1 LEEKCL
7 SGQHITQQQENIYMK
22 NRQAGCTQEL
32 SAARSGI
39 SVRSGRRIDKDEKS
53 NRTAHHWRTR
63 KDPFEAVWTS
73 ELEPL
78 LEKQPDLTGITLWD
92 YLDERHPGQYPEKLL
107 RTLQRR
113 VKHWLA
119 TQGPDKE
126 VMFRQSVPAGHQ
138 GLSDFTHPNTD
149 ITLAGEPF
157 DHLLYQFRLAHSGWR
172 HVHIVRGGESYS
184 ALADGLQNALRALG
198 GAPREHRTDSLS
210 AAYVNN
216 AEKQRLTED
225 YGALCRH
232 YRMTPTT
239 NNLGVSHENGA
250 IEAPHGSLKRRIAQ
264 AIKLR
269 GANDFANLRAYREFI
284 ERIVGKLNKRCKGR
298 LVDEQKSLLALP
310 AHRFIDYTE
319 LAVKVTTSSTIT
331 VKRGLYTVPSRL
343 IGETIKVHLY
353 HDRLECYVGQTQCMT
368 LPRVYP
374 KHPGGRARRINYHHI
389 IHSLAAKPQAFRF
402 SQFRDD
408 ILPSG
413 NYRQLWVMAEQQ
425 FAPKDACKWIVAVLR
440 FAYDYDCESL
450 LGMELLQEA
459 RHTAL
464 PDLKALQARYLQSTA
479 PPDIPT
485 RQHAID
491 EYDQLLSG
499 RWKMQEVTCG

>member
-1 LEEKCL
+1 
-7 SGQHITQQQENIYMK
+7 MK
-22 NRQAGCTQEL
+22 NRQAGCTQAL
-32 SAARSGI
+32 SAARAGI

-63 KDPFEAVWTS
+63 KDPFEAVWAS

-92 YLDERHPGQYPEKLL
+92 YLDEQHPGQYPEKLL

-138 GLSDFTHPNTD
+138 GLSDFTRPNTG
-149 ITLAGEPF
+149 IIIAGEPF

-172 HVHIVRGGESYS
+172 HVHIVQGGESYS
-184 ALADGLQNALRALG
+184 ALADGLQNALHALG

-225 YGALCRH
+225 YEALCQH
-232 YRMTPTT
+232 YGMTPTT
-239 NNLGVSHENGA
+239 NNLGISHENGA

-269 GANDFANLRAYREFI
+269 GTNEFATLRAYREFI
-284 ERIVGKLNKRCKGR
+284 ERIVKKLNRRCQGR
-298 LVDEQKSLLALP
+298 LAGEQESLLALP
-310 AHRFIDYTE
+310 AYRFIDYSE
-319 LAVKVTTSSTIT
+319 LTVKVTTSSTIS
-331 VKRGLYTVPSRL
+331 VKRCLYTVPSRL
-343 IGETIKVHLY
+343 IGETLKVHLY
-353 HDRLECYVGQTQCMT
+353 HDRLACYVGQTLVMT

-374 KHPGGRARRINYHHI
+374 RQSAGRARCINYHHI

-408 ILPSG
+408 ILPSAD
-413 NYRQLWVMAEQQ
+413 YRRLWSMAEQQ
-425 FAPKDACKWIVAVLR
+425 FTPRDACKWIVAVLR

-450 LGMELLQEA
+450 LAMELLQEA

-464 PDLKALQARYLQSTA
+464 PDLKALQARYLQSTT
-479 PPDIPT
+479 PPDIPI

-491 EYDQLLSG
+491 EYDQLLNG
-499 RWKMQEVTCG
+499 QWKTQGVTCG